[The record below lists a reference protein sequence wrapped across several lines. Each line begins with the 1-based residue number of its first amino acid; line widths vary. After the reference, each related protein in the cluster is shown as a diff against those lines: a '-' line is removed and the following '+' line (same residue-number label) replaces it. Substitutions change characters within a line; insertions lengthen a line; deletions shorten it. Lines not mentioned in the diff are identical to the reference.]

1 MVTVITF
8 RGKRKIKFLKSH
20 TLLSPINETELQ
32 QTNKQKEKK
41 MLEHFQVFA
50 LLNDTELTTVNRG
63 PWPEVYT
70 VLLHRP

>member
-20 TLLSPINETELQ
+20 TLLFPINETELQ
-32 QTNKQKEKK
+32 QTKK
-41 MLEHFQVFA
+41 IIIVEHFQVFA